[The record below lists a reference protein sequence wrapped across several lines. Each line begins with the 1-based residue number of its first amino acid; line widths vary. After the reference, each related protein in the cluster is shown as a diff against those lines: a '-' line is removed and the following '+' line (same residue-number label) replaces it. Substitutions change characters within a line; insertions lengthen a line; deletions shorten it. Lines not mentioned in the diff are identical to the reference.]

1 MANVV
6 ATRPEKMPHPP
17 ETRVRERSTE
27 WTRFLVPLGRL
38 LFTAIFILSSLDLF
52 SSRAVGYTAAAGVPA
67 ANLLVPLAG
76 ILALVGGVSVLL
88 GYHAR
93 VGALLLVLF
102 LLPVTLWMHRFWAV
116 ADPGAAQH
124 QVTNFLKNTA
134 MLGAALMLIYYG
146 AGPLSLDAKRGR

>member
-17 ETRVRERSTE
+17 ETRVRERSAE

-38 LFTAIFILSSLDLF
+38 LFASIFILSSLELF
-52 SSRAVGYTAAAGVPA
+52 SSRAVGYAVDAGVPV
-67 ANLLVPLAG
+67 ANVLVPLAG

-102 LLPVTLWMHRFWAV
+102 LLPVTLWMHRFWTA
-116 ADPGAAQH
+116 ADPTAAAQ
-124 QVTNFLKNTA
+124 QMANFLKNTA
-134 MLGAALMLIYYG
+134 MLGAALMLTYFG